1 MDEMSIEA
9 GRDSSE
15 ISVEMMARGLWKV
28 EGEYVVE
35 GDCPVSLLIWLGERY
50 LMSRCVEKDCQVDM
64 DLWIKGLD
72 RLYRSK
78 SVLG

>member
-35 GDCPVSLLIWLGERY
+35 GDCPVRPCLAL
-50 LMSRCVEKDCQVDM
+50 VNNT
-64 DLWIKGLD
+64 
-72 RLYRSK
+72 
-78 SVLG
+78 